1 RDHDHPRVDHRDRA
15 IHARRA
21 MTRAHT
27 TNRYAHNAGTPAT
40 TASVSKTARS
50 GKLNSASPNS
60 PTATR
65 RAVFNRS
72 LTAASPSR
80 HRIGCETLSGDL
92 LDGMHGTHGGA
103 QRRPLVGRQ
112 PVGEHPVVR
121 GHVL

>member
-40 TASVSKTARS
+40 TPSVSKTART

-72 LTAASPSR
+72 FTAASPSR
-80 HRIGCETLSGDL
+80 HRMGCETKRGDP
-92 LDGMHGTHGGA
+92 LDGMPVTPGGG
-103 QRRPLVGRQ
+103 Q
-112 PVGEHPVVR
+112 
-121 GHVL
+121 